1 MIRVSAVG
9 MLALRLAAAAAVAGG
24 VALTAASAHAAM
36 TDVPDSGMPGH
47 LQLAAGPYPFVVDD
61 MSAGNTDDLF
71 IEASLADVESS
82 TLALQLRGWG
92 PVVEHPSGVTISVS
106 SCPEAYAAGSCGP
119 GEVNILATTAL
130 ARIEPGRSWVLENL
144 QADAP
149 RYFRVQLGLPETAAS
164 DAAEGLDG
172 NFAVGLYASGA
183 SDAPKGEPPVS
194 VSLPRTGV
202 NVLAVV
208 LVAGGAMLAGL
219 TLQRADSRRQ
229 QDAPPS
235 GAGSTP

>member
-1 MIRVSAVG
+1 MPTPGR
-9 MLALRLAAAAAVAGG
+9 LALRLAAAAAIGSG
-24 VALTAASAHAAM
+24 VVLTAASAHAAM

-47 LQLAAGPYPFVVDD
+47 LQLAAGPYPFSIDD
-61 MSAGNTDDLF
+61 VSPGDTEDLF

-106 SCPEAYAAGSCGP
+106 SCREPYAAGRCER
-119 GEVNILATTAL
+119 GEASILATTAL
-130 ARIEPGRSWVLENL
+130 APIEAGRSWVLENL

-149 RYFRVQLGLPETAAS
+149 RYLRVRLGLPETAGS
-164 DAAEGLDG
+164 DPSLEGLDG

-202 NVLAVV
+202 NVLAIG
-208 LVAGGAMLAGL
+208 LVAGGAVLAGL
-219 TLQRADSRRQ
+219 TLQPARPRRQ
-229 QDAPPS
+229 NAPRP
-235 GAGSTP
+235 GPGSTP